1 MLKLGS
7 SKPWQDA
14 MEALTGQ
21 REMDASA
28 IVEYF
33 KPLDDWL
40 TEQNKGE
47 VVGWDTTTDEPT
59 QSPAGTTGPTKA
71 PTPAATT
78 SSAGRAFT
86 WSTLIVALIA
96 CLIAFDLRW

>member
-7 SKPWQDA
+7 SKPWEDA
-14 MEALTGQ
+14 MEAITGQ

-33 KPLDDWL
+33 KPLNDWL

-47 VVGWDTTTDEPT
+47 YIGWKIDEPT
-59 QSPAGTTGPTKA
+59 QGPTVA
-71 PTPAATT
+71 PTAVPTT

-86 WSTLIVALIA
+86 WSTLLIALIT